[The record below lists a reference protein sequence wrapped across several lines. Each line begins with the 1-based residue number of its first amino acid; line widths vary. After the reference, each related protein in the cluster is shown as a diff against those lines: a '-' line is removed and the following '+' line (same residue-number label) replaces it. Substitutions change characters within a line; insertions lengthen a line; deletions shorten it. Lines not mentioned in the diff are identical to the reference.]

1 MRMFFV
7 FVFFNLGLICGRVN
21 ICGVFWNRMRLFMCV
36 WVSEWGRACPP
47 HTHTHPI
54 TGDRREG
61 AEPRRR
67 DCNAIAAQL
76 KSAITHTH
84 SAHTSQAGPT
94 LLSGQSAGFTEPL
107 PERGAKTAERRGAA
121 GGGTAC
127 SLFLR
132 IQSALLFI
140 YFITFVPRW
149 EAASDWG
156 LRGFESCYRWTFFF
170 FGFLITLL
178 PENQPNPR
186 VRKIRERED
195 AEL

>member
-1 MRMFFV
+1 MRESV
-7 FVFFNLGLICGRVN
+7 
-21 ICGVFWNRMRLFMCV
+21 
-36 WVSEWGRACPP
+36 PP
-47 HTHTHPI
+47 TPPPPI

-61 AEPRRR
+61 AEPRRS

-132 IQSALLFI
+132 IESALLFI

-156 LRGFESCYRWTFFF
+156 LRGFESCYLWTFFS
-170 FGFLITLL
+170 L
-178 PENQPNPR
+178 R
-186 VRKIRERED
+186 VSYKAPTGEP
-195 AEL
+195 AKPSCA